1 MKQLRLDKYLSDMS
15 VETRS
20 RLKQMIRYGQVSVNG
35 VPARKPEMKVTPG
48 EDTVTVRG
56 EEIVYREREY

>member
-20 RLKQMIRYGQVSVNG
+20 RLKQMIRYGHG
-35 VPARKPEMKVTPG
+35 VGKRRSGAEAGDEGDARRGYCDSPG
-48 EDTVTVRG
+48 
-56 EEIVYREREY
+56 